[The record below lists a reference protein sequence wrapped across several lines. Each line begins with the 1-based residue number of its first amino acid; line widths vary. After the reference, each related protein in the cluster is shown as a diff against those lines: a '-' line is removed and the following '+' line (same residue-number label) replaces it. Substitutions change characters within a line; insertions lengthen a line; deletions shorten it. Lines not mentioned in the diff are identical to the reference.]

1 MGKFRVPHTLT
12 LLFAMMILAMIATWI
27 VPQGAFEMQTL
38 ESGRQA
44 VVPDTF
50 TLADTKNYMTPWQLL
65 TAIPRAFASAQDV
78 IFFVM
83 ILGGVLSIA
92 RATGTVD
99 ALIGRML
106 ERFGEKPQIL
116 IFMVVFCFAMA
127 SSFIGTAGEYI
138 PFVLI
143 LVALCKAMRLDAMT
157 AVGMT
162 VAGYGIGYGVS
173 AVNPFTL
180 VIAQQIAELPPL
192 SGNWLRFAIF
202 LPFVL
207 IGFHHVWSYSKK
219 VLANPANSM
228 VADLPCPLGDTKA
241 VAYPTL
247 ALSHKLI
254 LSSFLATIAIVAY
267 GIRVHGWYLYEL
279 GACFLA
285 WGLLTTAISRI
296 KVDVAAQK
304 FIDGAMELTTTA
316 ILIGIA
322 RGISLVMEDGQIL
335 HSLVH
340 GMSLP
345 LSYVGAEVAV
355 VGMLIIQTLLNFFI
369 PSGSGQAFV
378 TMPLMVPL
386 ADLLDIPRQV
396 AVLAYQ
402 FGDGFSNM
410 IIPTNAILMG
420 IIGIAGIPYGHWFRF
435 CLPLILKL
443 MLAASVVLVL
453 AVVFDYGADVQPPSV
468 PLAGSQPITE

>member
-1 MGKFRVPHTLT
+1 MAKFIRVPHTLT
-12 LLFAMMILAMIATWI
+12 LLFGMMVLAMIATWL
-27 VPQGAFEMQTL
+27 VPQGFFDTQTL
-38 ESGRQA
+38 ANGRSA
-44 VVPDTF
+44 VIPGTF
-50 TLADTKNYMTPWQLL
+50 TLVEQRQYLTPWQLL

-99 ALIGRML
+99 ALIGRL
-106 ERFGEKPQIL
+106 LTRFGDKPQML
-116 IFMVVFCFAMA
+116 ICLVVFCFAMA
-127 SSFIGTAGEYI
+127 SSAIGTAGEYI

-173 AVNPFTL
+173 AINPFT
-180 VIAQQIAELPPL
+180 VIIAQQIADVPPL

-202 LPFVL
+202 IPFVL
-207 IGFHHVWSYSKK
+207 IGFHHVWSYAKK

-228 VADLPCPLGDTKA
+228 VADLPCPLGDKLPA
-241 VAYPTL
+241 AYPAL
-247 ALSHKLI
+247 AWNHKLI
-254 LSSFLATIAIVAY
+254 LASFVGTIALVAY
-267 GIRVHGWYLYEL
+267 GIRMHGWYLYEL
-279 GACFLA
+279 SACFIA
-285 WGLLTTAISRI
+285 WGLFTAIVGRI
-296 KVDVAAQK
+296 SADTAAEK
-304 FIDGAMELTTTA
+304 FIAGAMELTTTA
-316 ILIGIA
+316 MLIGVA
-322 RGISLVMEDGQIL
+322 RGISLIMEDGQIL

-340 GMSLP
+340 AMSMP
-345 LSYVGAEVAV
+345 LSYVGAEAAA
-355 VGMLIIQTLLNFFI
+355 VGMLVIQTLLNFFI
-369 PSGSGQAFV
+369 PSGSGQAYV

-386 ADLLDIPRQV
+386 ADLLEIPRQV

-410 IIPTNAILMG
+410 IIPTNAVLMG

-435 CLPLILKL
+435 CMPLLLKL
-443 MLAASVVLVL
+443 LAAASLVLVL
-453 AVVFDYGADVQPPSV
+453 AVVFGYGAELQQVSAV
-468 PLAGSQPITE
+468 

>member
-1 MGKFRVPHTLT
+1 MAKFIRVPHTLT
-12 LLFAMMILAMIATWI
+12 LLFGMMVLAMIATWL
-27 VPQGAFEMQTL
+27 VPQGFFDTQTL
-38 ESGRQA
+38 ANGRNA
-44 VVPDTF
+44 VIPGTF
-50 TLADTKNYMTPWQLL
+50 TLVEQRQYLTPWQLL

-99 ALIGRML
+99 ALIGRL
-106 ERFGEKPQIL
+106 LTRFGDKPQML

-127 SSFIGTAGEYI
+127 SSAIGTAGEYI

-173 AVNPFTL
+173 AINPFT
-180 VIAQQIAELPPL
+180 VIIAQQIADVPPL

-202 LPFVL
+202 IPFVL
-207 IGFHHVWSYSKK
+207 IGFHHVWSYAKK

-228 VADLPCPLGDTKA
+228 VADLPCPLGDKLPA
-241 VAYPTL
+241 AYPAL
-247 ALSHKLI
+247 AWNHKLI
-254 LSSFLATIAIVAY
+254 LASFVGTIALVAY
-267 GIRVHGWYLYEL
+267 GIRMHGWYLYEL
-279 GACFLA
+279 SACFIA
-285 WGLLTTAISRI
+285 WGLFTAIVGRI
-296 KVDVAAQK
+296 SADTAAEK
-304 FIDGAMELTTTA
+304 FIAGAMELTTTA
-316 ILIGIA
+316 MLIGVA
-322 RGISLVMEDGQIL
+322 RGISLIMEDGQIL

-340 GMSLP
+340 AMSMP
-345 LSYVGAEVAV
+345 LSYVGAEAAA
-355 VGMLIIQTLLNFFI
+355 VGMLVIQTLLNFFI
-369 PSGSGQAFV
+369 PSGSGQAYV

-386 ADLLDIPRQV
+386 ADLLEIPRQV

-410 IIPTNAILMG
+410 IIPTNAVLMG

-435 CLPLILKL
+435 CMPLLLKL
-443 MLAASVVLVL
+443 LAAASLVLVL
-453 AVVFDYGADVQPPSV
+453 AVVFGYGAELQQVTAV
-468 PLAGSQPITE
+468 

>member
-1 MGKFRVPHTLT
+1 MAKFIRVPHTLT
-12 LLFAMMILAMIATWI
+12 LLFGMMVLAMIATWL
-27 VPQGAFEMQTL
+27 VPQGFFDTQTL
-38 ESGRQA
+38 ANGRSA
-44 VVPDTF
+44 VIPGTF
-50 TLADTKNYMTPWQLL
+50 TLVEQRQYLTPWQLL

-78 IFFVM
+78 IFFVL

-99 ALIGRML
+99 ALIGRL
-106 ERFGEKPQIL
+106 LTRFGDKPQML

-127 SSFIGTAGEYI
+127 SSAIGTAGEYI

-173 AVNPFTL
+173 AINPFT
-180 VIAQQIAELPPL
+180 VIIAQQIADVPPL

-202 LPFVL
+202 VPFVL
-207 IGFHHVWSYSKK
+207 IGFHHVWSYAKK

-228 VADLPCPLGDTKA
+228 VADLPCPLGDKLPA
-241 VAYPTL
+241 AYPAL
-247 ALSHKLI
+247 AWNHKLI
-254 LSSFLATIAIVAY
+254 LASFVGTIALVAY

-279 GACFLA
+279 SACFIA
-285 WGLLTTAISRI
+285 WGLFTALIGRISA
-296 KVDVAAQK
+296 DTAAEK
-304 FIDGAMELTTTA
+304 FIAGAMELTTTA
-316 ILIGIA
+316 MLIGVA
-322 RGISLVMEDGQIL
+322 RGISLIMEDGQIL

-340 GMSLP
+340 GMSMP
-345 LSYVGAEVAV
+345 LSYVGAEAAA
-355 VGMLIIQTLLNFFI
+355 VGMLVIQTLLNFFI
-369 PSGSGQAFV
+369 PSGSGQAYV

-386 ADLLDIPRQV
+386 ADLLEIPRQV

-410 IIPTNAILMG
+410 IIPTNAVLMG

-435 CLPLILKL
+435 CMPLLLKL
-443 MLAASVVLVL
+443 LAAAALVLVL
-453 AVVFDYGADVQPPSV
+453 AVVFGYGAGLQQVTAV
-468 PLAGSQPITE
+468 

>member
-1 MGKFRVPHTLT
+1 MTKFKVPHTLT
-12 LLFAMMILAMIATWI
+12 LLFSMMVLAMIATWI
-27 VPQGAFEMQTL
+27 VPQGFFDTQTL
-38 ESGRQA
+38 ANGRTA
-44 VVPDTF
+44 VIPGTF
-50 TLADTKNYMTPWQLL
+50 TLVEERQYLTPWQLL

-99 ALIGRML
+99 ALIGRLL
-106 ERFGEKPQIL
+106 ERYGNKPQML

-173 AVNPFTL
+173 AFNPFT
-180 VIAQQIAELPPL
+180 VIIAQQIADLPPM

-202 LPFVL
+202 VPFVL

-219 VLANPANSM
+219 VLANPENSM
-228 VADLPCPLGDTKA
+228 VKDLPCPLIGTETA
-241 VAYPTL
+241 AYPPLTW
-247 ALSHKLI
+247 AHRLI
-254 LSSFLATIAIVAY
+254 LASFVLTIGIVAY
-267 GIRVHGWYLYEL
+267 NIRANGWYLYEL
-279 GACFLA
+279 GAAFIA
-285 WGLLTTAISRI
+285 WGLFITVIG
-296 KVDVAAQK
+296 KVSADVAANK
-304 FIDGAMELTTTA
+304 FIAGAMELTTTA
-316 ILIGIA
+316 MLIGVA
-322 RGISLVMEDGQIL
+322 RGISLIMEDGQIL

-340 GMSLP
+340 GMSTP
-345 LSYVGAEVAV
+345 LSYVGAEAAA
-355 VGMLIIQTLLNFFI
+355 VGMLVIQTLLNFFI
-369 PSGSGQAFV
+369 PSGSGQAYV
-378 TMPLMVPL
+378 TMPLMVPV
-386 ADLLDIPRQV
+386 ADLLEIPRQV

-410 IIPTNAILMG
+410 IIPTNAVLMG

-435 CLPLILKL
+435 CLPLMLKL
-443 MLAASVVLVL
+443 MLASSLVLVL
-453 AVVFDYGADVQPPSV
+453 AIIFGYGLDLQPAV
-468 PLAGSQPITE
+468 A

>member
-1 MGKFRVPHTLT
+1 MARFKVPHTLT
-12 LLFAMMILAMIATWI
+12 LLFSMMVLAMIATWI
-27 VPQGAFEMQTL
+27 VPQGFFDTQTL
-38 ESGRQA
+38 ANGRSA
-44 VVPDTF
+44 VVPGTF
-50 TLADTKNYMTPWQLL
+50 ALVEERQYLSPWQLL

-99 ALIGRML
+99 ALIGRL
-106 ERFGEKPQIL
+106 LTRFGEKPHML

-127 SSFIGTAGEYI
+127 SSAIGTAGEYI

-173 AVNPFTL
+173 AINPFT
-180 VIAQQIAELPPL
+180 VIIAQQIAGVPVL
-192 SGNWLRFAIF
+192 SGIELRLAIF
-202 LPFVL
+202 IPFVL
-207 IGFHHVWSYSKK
+207 IGFHHVWSYAKK
-219 VLANPANSM
+219 VLADPANSM
-228 VADLPCPLGDTKA
+228 VADLPCPLGDKQTGT
-241 VAYPTL
+241 YPQL
-247 ALSHKLI
+247 ALNHKLI
-254 LSSFLATIAIVAY
+254 LASFVGTIAVVAY

-279 GACFLA
+279 SACFIA
-285 WGLLTTAISRI
+285 WGLFTAVVGRISA
-296 KVDVAAQK
+296 DTAAQK

-316 ILIGIA
+316 MLIGVA
-322 RGISLVMEDGQIL
+322 RGISLIMEDGQIL

-345 LSYVGAEVAV
+345 LSYVGAEAAA
-355 VGMLIIQTLLNFFI
+355 VGMLVIQTLLNFFI
-369 PSGSGQAFV
+369 PSGSGQAYV

-386 ADLLDIPRQV
+386 SDLLDIPRQV

-410 IIPTNAILMG
+410 IIPTNAVLMG

-435 CLPLILKL
+435 CLPLLLKL
-443 MLAASVVLVL
+443 MAAASVVLVL
-453 AVVFDYGADVQPPSV
+453 AVVTGYGDGVQPDTNTTVS
-468 PLAGSQPITE
+468 LNQPG